1 MEIDKKYM
9 KEVFKTVLFLE
20 YLGIHIEQIDE
31 NACYFSIPKES
42 KLDIQSV
49 WGVPRS
55 LTQDKNYLI
64 DLCKREVTQIINLN
78 ENDLKTYTFY
88 SKERDVVW
96 TNELADKI
104 TDDNSIENIFSEVSE
119 FTKEEIDDIRENLF

>member
-1 MEIDKKYM
+1 M
-9 KEVFKTVLFLE
+9 
-20 YLGIHIEQIDE
+20 
-31 NACYFSIPKES
+31 
-42 KLDIQSV
+42 
-49 WGVPRS
+49 
-55 LTQDKNYLI
+55 
-64 DLCKREVTQIINLN
+64 TQIINLN

-119 FTKEEIDDIRENLF
+119 FTKEEIDDIHENLF